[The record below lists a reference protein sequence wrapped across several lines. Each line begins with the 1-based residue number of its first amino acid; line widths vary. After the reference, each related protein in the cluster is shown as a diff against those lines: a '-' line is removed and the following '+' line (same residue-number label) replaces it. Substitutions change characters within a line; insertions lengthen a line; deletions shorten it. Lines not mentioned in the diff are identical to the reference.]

1 MRIAFDS
8 QAFSL
13 QRTGGISRY
22 FCKLAEGLSRVGNEV
37 GVFAPVY
44 RNQYLSG
51 LPKELTHGFQ
61 VSDYFPKTA
70 GLMVRANA
78 WMAERS
84 MSRWIPEIVHETYFS
99 GRAALAGHRPVVL
112 TVFDMISE
120 HPGLNQTGGIP
131 SAHSAKYQAV
141 KRADHVICISEAT
154 RSDLLQIFDV
164 AAAKVSVVHLGCDLP
179 AAQALKTIAESK
191 PTVNDPYLLY
201 VGQRDGYKNFKA
213 ILAALGQSVNLKNKI
228 HLLAFGGGA
237 FSQQEYDLM
246 KHAGLDLSY
255 VHQVEGDDVL
265 LSKMYRDALALVY
278 PSIYEGFGLP
288 PIEAMA
294 QGCPVVSSNTS
305 SMPEVIGSAAEF
317 FDPLSTEAL
326 ALAIEHVM
334 YSAQRREEL
343 IRLGHLRARSLSWSA
358 CVEKTEQIYRGVL

>member
-44 RNQYLSG
+44 RNQYLSV
-51 LPKELTHGFQ
+51 LPKELTHGFR
-61 VSDYFPKTA
+61 VSDYWPKTA

-84 MSRWIPEIVHETYFS
+84 MGRWTPDVVHETYFS

-120 HPGLNQTGGIP
+120 HPEFNQTGVIP
-131 SAHSAKYQAV
+131 RAHSAKYQAV
-141 KRADHVICISEAT
+141 KRADHVICISEST

-179 AAQALKTIAESK
+179 VTQALDTLTESNS
-191 PTVNDPYLLY
+191 TVNDPYLLY
-201 VGQRDGYKNFKA
+201 VGQRGGYKNFKA

-265 LSKMYRDALALVY
+265 LSKMYREALALVY

-305 SMPEVIGSAAEF
+305 SMPEVIDSAAEF

-326 ALAIEHVM
+326 ALAIERVV
-334 YSAQRREEL
+334 YSAERREEL
-343 IRLGHLRARSLSWSA
+343 IRLGHLRASAFSWPA
-358 CVEKTEQIYRGVL
+358 CVERTEQIYRGLL